1 MIPLGVSIG
10 TVAAQQ
16 FIVQRL
22 RGDVSDGP
30 DDDVLAA
37 ELLAGPTGGRV
48 HKIPIP
54 NEYTF
59 PVIGFERYGAGTDTA
74 PIGRGM
80 PTVLTTIRQQ
90 IKALCVGYDQSPIE
104 AAADLIDRLLN
115 AKANIIDISKPEGGS
130 YGTYHVECSRES
142 ELLTELPPD
151 SDGTVYQQLG
161 GIYAFTVSRVG

>member
-1 MIPLGVSIG
+1 MIGVAIG

-22 RGDVSDGP
+22 RGDLSDGP
-30 DDDVLAA
+30 TDDALAA

-54 NEYTF
+54 NEYRY
-59 PVIGFERYGAGTDTA
+59 PVIGFERYGAGNDSA
-74 PIGRGM
+74 PIGTGM
-80 PTVLTTIRQQ
+80 PSVMTLVRQQ
-90 IKALCVGYDQSPIE
+90 VRAICDGYDQSPIE
-104 AAADLIDRLLN
+104 GAADLLDRLLN
-115 AKANIIDISKPEGGS
+115 GKANVVDVTKPEGGS
-130 YGTYHVECSRES
+130 YGTFYVECYRES

-151 SDGTVYQQLG
+151 NDGTVYQQLG